1 MLRVGAPISLGF
13 THVWPAVTDFLSQYS
28 ELDISLSL
36 KHRFTDLIE
45 EYVDLAVRIAHSED
59 SSLVIPCLVPMK
71 FVMTATREY
80 LADYRTRELPQGAG
94 VSHVSLQPV
103 F

>member
-1 MLRVGAPISLGF
+1 MSLGF
-13 THVWPAVTDFLSQYS
+13 AHVWPAVTDFLSQYS

-36 KHRFTDLIE
+36 KRRFTDLIE

-59 SSLVIPCLVPMK
+59 SSLVTLCLMPMK
-71 FVMTATREY
+71 CVMTATREY

-94 VSHVSLQPV
+94 VSRVSLQPV